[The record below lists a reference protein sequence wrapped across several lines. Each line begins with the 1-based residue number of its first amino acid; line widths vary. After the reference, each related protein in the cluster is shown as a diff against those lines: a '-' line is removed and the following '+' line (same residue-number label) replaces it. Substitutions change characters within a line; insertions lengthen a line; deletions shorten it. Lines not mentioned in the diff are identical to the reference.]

1 MLLLLGSL
9 VLGILGIGIER
20 LLGYF
25 SRQYSKRYSRGHWE
39 FFGVMCLIFFMI
51 MLITGLFTKIDTTAK
66 IEQYYALKETIA
78 TARVNPDISPLEL
91 AAIQSEVVKMNKWLA
106 EAKFFA
112 HSKWLNWFVIPRVS
126 ELEPLR

>member
-1 MLLLLGSL
+1 MLLLLGPL

-20 LLGYF
+20 LLEYF

-39 FFGVMCLIFFMI
+39 FFGAMCLLLFIA
-51 MLITGLFTKIDTTAK
+51 MLITGLLTKVDTTAK
-66 IEQYYALKETIA
+66 IEEYYILKETVA
-78 TARVNPDISPLEL
+78 TARANPDISPLEL
-91 AAIQSEVVKMNKWLA
+91 AGIQSEIVKMNKWLA

-112 HSKWLNWFVIPRVS
+112 HSKWLNWFVVPRVL